1 MKVGEKGKR
10 GEREVV
16 HLWVAYGWDDAVKSP
31 SSGGIRRYGAGDLS
45 PWPGDVA
52 GISPWIC
59 EVKHDEELK
68 RPSRNGWVGEGFTR
82 RTLIDLE
89 KLWARHAGTIGK
101 RVAPIPVLFARPTYE
116 DWRVFVQATVFE
128 AAVGASLG
136 GSGWV
141 QLYPEQFFDDVAIP
155 LRDAAEEVRI

>member
-1 MKVGEKGKR
+1 MRSGDKGKR

-16 HLWVAYGWDDAVKSP
+16 RMWIAAGWTDAVKSP
-31 SSGGIRRYGAGDLS
+31 QSGGVRRYGARDIS

-52 GISPWIC
+52 DIQPWIC
-59 EVKHDEELK
+59 EVKFDEELK

-89 KLWARHAGTIGK
+89 SLWARHARTIGK
-101 RVAPIPVLFARPTYE
+101 RVAPIPVLFARPTFE

-128 AAVGASLG
+128 AVVGASSG

-141 QLYPEQFFDDVAIP
+141 QLTPEQFFDDVAIP